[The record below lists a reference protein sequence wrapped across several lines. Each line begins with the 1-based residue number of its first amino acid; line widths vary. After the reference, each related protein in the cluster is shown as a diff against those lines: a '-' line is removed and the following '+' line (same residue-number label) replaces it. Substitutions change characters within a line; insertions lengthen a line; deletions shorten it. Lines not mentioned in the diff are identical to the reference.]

1 MKKFYFIPA
10 AAMALALAACSS
22 DDVLAP
28 EGNGPQWNAEG
39 KGYVSLAINL
49 PKEKATLNRAPNDVF
64 DDGTPEEYDVK
75 NAVLLVFAGTD
86 EANATLQGAYNLT
99 LPTFGGV
106 DDDPNQITSTVQ
118 LTQAINQVNGT
129 NAYALVA
136 LNTGG
141 VMTVDQSNTLTFVGE
156 SAAFTGTFQNFQAKT
171 MTMANGDVTS
181 IAGSANGFFMT
192 NAPLASAVGAA
203 DFQGTVSTLT
213 SLNNQ
218 IYSTEAEAA
227 SNPAAE
233 VYVERAV
240 AKVEVTATTNKG
252 TLPTVGNL
260 AWTINGWALDKTNTT
275 SYVTR
280 NANTASDWWEYQNG
294 SNGFRFIGTSEVA
307 TGAGFRTYWATDP
320 NYADVQTGLHTLAAR
335 PSDSEFATVGS
346 VKYCLENTFD
356 VAHMNKDLTT
366 TVYVKATIGDGR
378 DFFTLGNTRTTTYTK
393 ATLDEHAKAAFIA
406 DPAVT
411 AALTAN
417 LQANQ
422 TFTNDDIE
430 AVTYS
435 TDQAGTWTVTGV
447 TYADGAAAKFD
458 GGVIPTE
465 LQEGGAA
472 YQAGVQN
479 ATDLRIECYKGGVSY
494 YPVLIKHFG
503 DDLTPWSQTGS
514 DSYPAPDAEN
524 NWLGRYG
531 VLRNNWYKVN
541 VTGIS
546 NLGDPIIEEVTG
558 PDDPTQ
564 AYISV
569 EINVLS
575 WAVRTQNV
583 EL

>member
-49 PKEKATLNRAPNDVF
+49 PKEKATFNRAPNDNF
-64 DDGTPEEYDVK
+64 EDGTPEEYDVK
-75 NAVLLVFAGTD
+75 NAVLVVFAGTD
-86 EANATLQGAYNLT
+86 EASATFQGAYNLT
-99 LPTFGGV
+99 LPTFSDGET
-106 DDDPNQITSTVQ
+106 DQITSTVQ

-129 NAYALVA
+129 NAYAFVA
-136 LNTGG
+136 LNTKG
-141 VMTVDQSNTLTFVGE
+141 VMTVDESNQLTFNGE
-156 SAAFTGTFQNFQAKT
+156 GTAFEGSFKDFQAKT
-171 MTMANGDVTS
+171 MSVTGNDVTS
-181 IAGSANGFFMT
+181 IAGGANGFFMT
-192 NAPLASAVGAA
+192 NAPLASAMGAA
-203 DFQGTVSTLT
+203 VFTGSVTTLT
-213 SLNNQ
+213 PLSNQ

-240 AKVEVTATTNKG
+240 AKVEVSATNSTG
-252 TLPTVGNL
+252 DLDNL
-260 AWTINGWALDKTNTT
+260 NNMKWTIKGWALNNTNTT

-280 NANTASDWWEYQNG
+280 NANTESGWWTYQNADK
-294 SNGFRFIGTSEVA
+294 GFRFIGTSEVA
-307 TGAGFRTYWATDP
+307 TGAGYRTYWGTDP
-320 NYADVQTGLHTLAAR
+320 NYAETQTGLYTLSNTLLDANLNEL
-335 PSDSEFATVGS
+335 DGVQ
-346 VKYCLENTFD
+346 YCLENTLD
-356 VAHMNKDLTT
+356 VKRMNKENTT
-366 TVYVKATIGDGR
+366 TVYVKAQIGDGL
-378 DFFTLGNTRTTTYTK
+378 DFFTLGGVRTTVYTK
-393 ATLDEHAKAAFIA
+393 ANLDAQVKAAFVA
-406 DPAVT
+406 DPAVN
-411 AALTAN
+411 AALTEN
-417 LQANQ
+417 LTSGSQ
-422 TFTNDDIE
+422 FVSDEDIE
-430 AVTYS
+430 SVKYS
-435 TDQAGTWTVTGV
+435 QDGAGTWTVTGV
-447 TYADGAAAKFD
+447 TYAATAAAKFKNSQ
-458 GGVIPTE
+458 IPDV
-465 LQEGGAA
+465 LAEGGTA
-472 YQAGVQN
+472 YNAGLQN
-479 ATDLRIECYKGGVSY
+479 ATDLRIACYKGGEAY

-503 DDLTPWSQTGS
+503 DDLTPWTASGTE
-514 DSYPAPDAEN
+514 SYPGSEAEK

>member
-1 MKKFYFIPA
+1 MMKKVYLLPA
-10 AAMALALAACSS
+10 AALALALGACSN
-22 DDVLAP
+22 DDVVP
-28 EGNGPQWNAEG
+28 TSGDDSQWNAEG

-49 PKEKATLNRAPNDVF
+49 PKEKATLNRAPNDNF

-86 EANATLQGAYNLT
+86 EASASFQGAYNLT
-99 LPTFGGV
+99 LPTPGL
-106 DDDPNQITSTVQ
+106 DPSEQITSTVQ
-118 LTQAINQVNGT
+118 LTQAINQVNGG

-136 LNTGG
+136 LNTSG
-141 VMTVDQSNTLTFVGE
+141 VMTVDESNTLTFAGE
-156 SAAFTGTFQNFQAKT
+156 PSAFTGTFQEFQAKT

-181 IAGSANGFFMT
+181 IAGGANGFFMT

-203 DFQGTVSTLT
+203 DFTGTVSTLA
-213 SLNNQ
+213 SLNGK

-227 SNPAAE
+227 SHPAAE

-240 AKVEVTATTNKG
+240 AKVEVTANSTTG
-252 TLPTVGNL
+252 TLLGGQL
-260 AWTINGWALDKTNTT
+260 QWTINGWALDKTNTT

-280 NANTASDWWEYQNG
+280 NANTNSGWWGYQNA
-294 SNGFRFIGTSEVA
+294 SNGFRFIGTSEVK
-307 TGAGFRTYWATDP
+307 TGAGYRTYWAQDP
-320 NYADVQTGLHTLAAR
+320 NYGETQTGLHTLGAR
-335 PSDSEFATVGS
+335 PADTDFAAVGS

-366 TVYVKATIGDGR
+366 TVYVKATIGDGS

-393 ATLDEHAKAAFIA
+393 ANLDEHAKAAFIA

-447 TYADGAAAKFD
+447 TYADGAAAKFE
-458 GGVIPTE
+458 GGVIPE
-465 LQEGGAA
+465 VLAAGGAA

-479 ATDLRIECYKGGVSY
+479 ATDLGIECYKGGVSY

-514 DSYPAPDAEN
+514 ASYPAPNAEN

-541 VTGIS
+541 VMGIS